1 MLITTANTGPFNVL
15 GNPDVDPSP
24 EHDNADALNE
34 LLSTKEVIYL
44 PPGTYEIGSQLDI
57 TKTRQIFGVP
67 GQTILQVTGS
77 TTNAIQF
84 SRHDI
89 VFQGINLDCNS
100 LATYGFRL
108 IGAGSATIAEVNG
121 SNAIAN
127 ILNGGSAG
135 NLDIMLYR
143 VASST
148 SGGDNEVYFDN
159 GTFESISIVDC
170 DLTALIKANPVVK
183 QFRAVK
189 SRFQNGNK
197 IGLEILTGPS
207 GELVGQADLIRNVY
221 SGNAVTA
228 EVSVTANN
236 VAVTEDTITGG
247 SVDYAGEFVQ
257 CSPLTLNNVTATGC
271 ARSLSIT
278 NCTTVRNNGMISS
291 GSTGHHVFYQNCTDV
306 ITDSAT
312 LEGGT
317 GYGIS
322 HAAGCTDYDIT
333 NCTIDGQS
341 TLKKGIWHNHS
352 ADVSDVLV
360 DSNNI
365 SNCTEHAEL
374 WTTGEITVTNY
385 TRTNNTYT
393 NTNAGY
399 SSDNDITFVNKVENN
414 NS

>member
-1 MLITTANTGPFNVL
+1 MLIVTANPSPFNAL
-15 GNPDVDPSP
+15 GNPDINPSP

-57 TKTRQIFGVP
+57 TKTKRIFGVP
-67 GQTILQVTGS
+67 GQTTLQVTGS
-77 TTNAIQF
+77 TTNAVQF
-84 SRHDI
+84 SRHGTI
-89 VFQGINLDCNS
+89 FQGIDLDCDS

-108 IGAGSATIAEVNG
+108 IGAGSAAIMQVNG
-121 SNAIAN
+121 ANALTN
-127 ILNGGSAG
+127 IINGGGNG
-135 NLDIMLYR
+135 NLDILLYK

-148 SGGDNEVYFDN
+148 SGGDNEAYFDN
-159 GTFESISIVDC
+159 GTFKSINIIDC
-170 DLTALIKANPVVK
+170 DITALIKANPVVEK
-183 QFRAVK
+183 VRATK

-197 IGLEILTGPS
+197 IGLEILIGPS
-207 GELVGQADLIRNVY
+207 SELVGQVDLTRNVY

-228 EVSVTANN
+228 EISVTANN
-236 VAVTEDTITGG
+236 VTVTEDTITGG

-257 CSPLTLNNVTATGC
+257 CSPLTLNDVTATGC

-278 NCTTVRNNGMISS
+278 NCATVRNNGMIGS
-291 GSTGHHVFYQNCTDV
+291 GSTGHHVFYQNCSDV
-306 ITDSAT
+306 ITDGAT
-312 LEGGT
+312 LTGGT

-322 HAAGCTDYDIT
+322 HAAGSTNYDIT
-333 NCTIDGQS
+333 NCTINGQS

-352 ADVSDVLV
+352 ADVADVLV
-360 DSNNI
+360 DGNDI

-374 WTTGEITVTNY
+374 WTTGAITVTNY
-385 TRTNNTYT
+385 TRTNNTYS

-399 SSDNDITFVNKVENN
+399 TSDADITYVNKVESN